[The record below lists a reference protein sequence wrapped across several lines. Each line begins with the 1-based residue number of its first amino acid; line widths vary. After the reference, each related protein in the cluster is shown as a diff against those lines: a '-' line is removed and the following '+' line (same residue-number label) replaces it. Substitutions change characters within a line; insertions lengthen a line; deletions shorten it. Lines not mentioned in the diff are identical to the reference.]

1 MPDGIL
7 GHLDQDLVTGLQRVF
22 HLAAAPTN
30 AQGAPVDVSRVQHA
44 VSALSDI
51 DEGGLHRRQDILHAA
66 QVDIA
71 NLGRV
76 RLGRDKVLDQEIILQ
91 HTNLGDDASA
101 VGTLLIAHHH
111 GALYRFAARQKLR
124 LGDDVLALAALLPQ
138 LRTAA
143 ALRLDAG

>member
-1 MPDGIL
+1 MADGIL
-7 GHLDQDLVTGLQRVF
+7 GHLNQDLITGLQGVF
-22 HLAAAPTN
+22 HLAAASANT
-30 AQGAPVDVSRVQHA
+30 QCAPVDVSRVQHA

-51 DEGGLHRRQDILHAA
+51 DEGCLHRGQHVLHAA

-71 NLGRV
+71 YLGGV
-76 RLGRDKVLDQEIILQ
+76 RLRRDKVLNQEIILQ
-91 HTNLGDDASA
+91 HTDLGDDARA
-101 VGTLLIAHHH
+101 VGALLIAHHH
-111 GALYRFAARQKLR
+111 GALYRLAAREKLR